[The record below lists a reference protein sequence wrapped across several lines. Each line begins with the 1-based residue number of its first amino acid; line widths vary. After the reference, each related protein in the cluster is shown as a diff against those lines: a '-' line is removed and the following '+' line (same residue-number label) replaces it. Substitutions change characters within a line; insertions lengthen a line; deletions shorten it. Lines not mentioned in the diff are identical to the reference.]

1 MPAFASDTIPFVRN
15 IRKSKQHIMSV
26 VTKIS
31 SKYQITLPRE
41 VRRALKAKVGDLLV
55 FVQQGDGSYGVQ
67 AVPPRL
73 TDALRLAGR
82 RLSPG
87 DFRRVHREFEEGWED
102 EQS

>member
-1 MPAFASDTIPFVRN
+1 MPA
-15 IRKSKQHIMSV
+15 

-31 SKYQITLPRE
+31 ARYQITLPRE

-55 FVQQGDGSYGVQ
+55 FVQQADGSFRVQ

-82 RLSPG
+82 HLSSE

-102 EQS
+102 ERR